1 MGFSINVIRFF
12 HLKRLLKQKSLFTQA
27 VSQISEHFNFW
38 ISKRK
43 HNYNQLLK
51 QKKTLRS
58 LLAQISLSFHGV
70 FNFFFSKPQL

>member
-12 HLKRLLKQKSLFTQA
+12 SSQTTVETEKSIYCEA

-38 ISKRK
+38 ICKRK

-70 FNFFFSKPQL
+70 FNLFFS